1 MKVFCKYCV
10 KTKSGILS
18 KTFKTVKLTIL
29 LCKLFVRISEFTV
42 AIYRYFLN
50 DPFTLSLK
58 KSITLYVDIVLIC
71 IDLHIVWMVRRQ
83 RCTISTRTR
92 IVTKTPT
99 LLTDTRRWALLSS
112 KVREQDHNLRYTYC
126 QTEMPKKTM

>member
-71 IDLHIVWMVRRQ
+71 ILFGWSEDKEVYDQ
-83 RCTISTRTR
+83 YSNAYCYKNT
-92 IVTKTPT
+92 
-99 LLTDTRRWALLSS
+99 
-112 KVREQDHNLRYTYC
+112 NLANRHS
-126 QTEMPKKTM
+126 